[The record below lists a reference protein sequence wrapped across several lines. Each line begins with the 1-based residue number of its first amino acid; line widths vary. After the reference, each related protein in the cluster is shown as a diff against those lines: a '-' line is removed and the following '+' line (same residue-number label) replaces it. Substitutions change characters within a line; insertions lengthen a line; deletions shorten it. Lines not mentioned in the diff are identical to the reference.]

1 MTDMENDPTAGM
13 ISSGRAALV
22 CVQVDI
28 PRNASAP
35 ARLRRIRR
43 PLKAGCDDAAVG
55 ANRSRQAWSMWISWA
70 AGGGRAVA

>member
-35 ARLRRIRR
+35 ARLRRIQA
-43 PLKAGCDDAAVG
+43 PVEGGCDDAAVG
-55 ANRSRQAWSMWISWA
+55 ANRSRQAWSMWISRA
-70 AGGGRAVA
+70 AACGRAVV

>member
-13 ISSGRAALV
+13 ISSGRVALV

-28 PRNASAP
+28 SRNASAP

-43 PLKAGCDDAAVG
+43 PLRAGCDDVAVG
-55 ANRSRQAWSMWISWA
+55 ANGPRQAWSMWISWA
-70 AGGGRAVA
+70 AAGGRAVV